1 VRAFCQAAGLMY
13 HEVTDDPS
21 DSGYQRPGARPYA
34 LPRST
39 FSAHLAAVA
48 AGPCAPEDVRDI
60 DFTQSG
66 RHLLLTFDDGGRS
79 ARMVADELSLHGW
92 RGHFFIVTGRIG
104 ERTFLRPSDIIAIRS
119 AGHIIG
125 SHSHT
130 HPDIFRDLSHERMRL
145 EWRVSRDILTAL
157 LGELCVT
164 ASVPGG
170 DSSPDVLQAASD
182 CGFRYL
188 FTSEPLLRPY
198 LVDRCWILGRL
209 AVKSDTTAARVREL
223 IAFRGWARAH
233 LERRLKVL
241 ARLGMGPLYRMYVER
256 STRPLA
262 GGITP
267 VQPQAPATKS
277 LESRA

>member
-1 VRAFCQAAGLMY
+1 MY

-21 DSGYQRPGARPYA
+21 DSGFHRPGARPYA

-39 FSAHLAAVA
+39 FSDHLDAIA
-48 AGPCAPEDVRDI
+48 AGPCVPEDVRDI
-60 DFTQSG
+60 DFTQPG

-79 ARMVADELSLHGW
+79 ARAVADALTERGW

-104 ERTFLRPSDIIAIRS
+104 ERTFLRPSDIIAIRN

-130 HPDIFRDLSHERMRL
+130 HPDIFRELSHERMRL

-157 LGELCVT
+157 LGEPCVT

-182 CGFRYL
+182 CGMRYV

-198 LVDRCWILGRL
+198 LVDRCWVLGRL
-209 AVKSDTTAARVREL
+209 ALKTDVSAARVREL
-223 IAFRGWARAH
+223 VAFRGWARAH

-256 STRPLA
+256 STRPIA
-262 GGITP
+262 GNGTP
-267 VQPQAPATKS
+267 VSQAPATKS